1 MAARLTFSVGKGGV
15 NHTADVLKV
24 QRFLNQVPPNEG
36 GPIHRLPES
45 GIYTDQTDL
54 ALKDY
59 VWHQDFVIGAA
70 LESGQGQ
77 RGRLSPL
84 LPGGMTTKVAI
95 PKVAGD
101 SKEVGCFSFPIKG
114 MTTKA
119 MGKLLAPESKKGLSS
134 VILAANFELT
144 LVGIAYQK
152 ITIVL
157 AGGGKGFRD
166 DWGHK

>member
-1 MAARLTFSVGKGGV
+1 CSPASVCAISGAGKRGHSDFGSRTVLHAHPHATPHTLRARTLHRSLRSPARARCGSVRRGSLREGGPAMAARLTFSVGKGGV

-84 LPGGMTTKVAI
+84 LPGGMTT
-95 PKVAGD
+95 
-101 SKEVGCFSFPIKG
+101 
-114 MTTKA
+114 
-119 MGKLLAPESKKGLSS
+119 
-134 VILAANFELT
+134 
-144 LVGIAYQK
+144 
-152 ITIVL
+152 
-157 AGGGKGFRD
+157 
-166 DWGHK
+166 